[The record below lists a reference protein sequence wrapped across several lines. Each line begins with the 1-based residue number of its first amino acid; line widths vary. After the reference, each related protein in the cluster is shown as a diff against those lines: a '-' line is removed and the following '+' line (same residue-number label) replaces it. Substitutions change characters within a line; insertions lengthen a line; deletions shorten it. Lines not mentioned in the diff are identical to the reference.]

1 MKHIFLI
8 VIVLLLLYKTMLQKP
23 EEGFSFTEKDIMSSY
38 GLRGTLTRD
47 KQGKICKLKPKKRM
61 VLEKQSEIIQNEKQI
76 DDLKKQFSSMGKTN
90 VEEDVEGE
98 DVEGEDVE
106 GEELDTNVL
115 PPNIPMNN
123 ETEFQGL
130 LSNLSMKIDTFDKQ
144 IEDKMDSQFKKTNP
158 NKALNAFMET
168 MKQNEQKEIDQI
180 KELNNQIKLLD
191 SQLKNTM
198 EKDKVI
204 DKLIDKISAS
214 QQIQQSVPPPKSN
227 VFMYVM
233 IFFVLL
239 IGGVSIYFVMNEKE
253 NPLGE
258 PMSFNE
264 AVIKAKYNL
273 LKRSNKI

>member
-8 VIVLLLLYKTMLQKP
+8 VIVLLLLYKMMIQKP
-23 EEGFSFTEKDIMSSY
+23 KEGFSFTEKDIMTSY

-90 VEEDVEGE
+90 VEEE
-98 DVEGEDVE
+98 DVEEDVE
-106 GEELDTNVL
+106 EEELDTTEM

-191 SQLKNTM
+191 SQLKNTK

-204 DKLIDKISAS
+204 DKLIDKISTS
-214 QQIQQSVPPPKSN
+214 QESVQPPKSN
-227 VFMYVM
+227 VFMYIM

-239 IGGVSIYFVMNEKE
+239 IGGVSIYFVMNEKG

>member
-1 MKHIFLI
+1 
-8 VIVLLLLYKTMLQKP
+8 
-23 EEGFSFTEKDIMSSY
+23 
-38 GLRGTLTRD
+38 
-47 KQGKICKLKPKKRM
+47 
-61 VLEKQSEIIQNEKQI
+61 
-76 DDLKKQFSSMGKTN
+76 
-90 VEEDVEGE
+90 
-98 DVEGEDVE
+98 
-106 GEELDTNVL
+106 
-115 PPNIPMNN
+115 
-123 ETEFQGL
+123 
-130 LSNLSMKIDTFDKQ
+130 MKIDTFDKQ

-191 SQLKNTM
+191 SQLKNTK

-204 DKLIDKISAS
+204 DKLIDKISTS
-214 QQIQQSVPPPKSN
+214 QESVQPPKSN
-227 VFMYVM
+227 TNVFMYIM